1 MFVAQFHGEKSLA
14 IQQAAPNSAGMVPPG
29 LEKAYSLLRGLPL
42 FEGVPDPDLIAAMTQ
57 GGIAHRQLERD
68 MFVLDPIGLA
78 HGQPAPVIYVARG
91 QVSAGVFVEQELAE
105 RRAQQLQHENATK
118 EEREEESLIK
128 PPPLARIALKN
139 VALFME
145 GDLFNSGALA
155 AARGQPMAFYTT
167 APSILISLDHRWI
180 AELAVRHPSFE
191 ARLRRALSVSRERL
205 AWVSGVKQ
213 ELLDFFV
220 RQGISVSGEMVRVRQ
235 LGLCIDCKL
244 CEEACEERYGARRL
258 TLGGY
263 QLGMLD
269 FIYTC
274 RTCTDQRCIDPCA
287 YDSIKFDE
295 VKKEVV
301 INEAT
306 CTGCTA
312 CAQACPYGAIDM
324 VEIEAD
330 APMFMKGFLKRL
342 EKKDALKFGAGTGRV
357 ARARR
362 IANKCDHCADFGDQA
377 CVSACPTGS
386 LIEVNAYDLFRERSP
401 AMAQLARHGF
411 DTDLTKRDRKE
422 VLPVMPF
429 TEGLDVRSG
438 GLAKVK
444 RGRYAPMLMW
454 VLGLLTFMVFT
465 GEALLRLYAKGMSY
479 QFSQFKATAQYADLP
494 DDAILELV
502 TYRGGPGLSVYAGL
516 IGVGLMIIAA
526 IYPIFRRIKLFRW
539 MASNTMWFDFHLM
552 AGTIGPMFVALH
564 SALKLD
570 TWVSAA
576 FWSMIIVVASGFL
589 GRYLY
594 TQVPELSSG
603 AELEE
608 LDHQRAFETA
618 RPRMPVVI
626 AELDRELT
634 EQRAKAE
641 KVARSPSIAYAL
653 LWLVKQDVVR
663 WFGLLG
669 VLLTRVTFTES
680 LFGDISRRGRLKKLG
695 VTDRRVRRDLS
706 RRTERLIVIGRRQVV
721 APKAQLLLNSWK
733 KVHVPFTVLLTV
745 LAVAH
750 IYISWSRAAW

>member
-1 MFVAQFHGEKSLA
+1 MFVAQFPGQMSNLA
-14 IQQAAPNSAGMVPPG
+14 IQQSASIPGAMVPPG
-29 LEKAYSLLRGLPL
+29 LEKAYTLLRGLPL
-42 FEGVPDPDLIAAMTQ
+42 FEGIPDNDLIAAMTQ
-57 GGIAHRQLERD
+57 GGIATRQLERD

-91 QVSAGVFVEQELAE
+91 QVAAGVFTEQELAD
-105 RRAQQLQHENATK
+105 RRTQQLAHENATK
-118 EEREEESLIK
+118 EEREQESLIK

-145 GDLFNSGALA
+145 GDLFNSGALS

-191 ARLRRALSVSRERL
+191 ARLRRALSISRERL

-235 LGLCIDCKL
+235 LGLCIDCML

-287 YDSIKFDE
+287 YDSIRFDE
-295 VKKEVV
+295 QRQEVV

-324 VEIEAD
+324 VEIEPD
-330 APMFMKGFLKRL
+330 APTFKKAFMQRL
-342 EKKDALKFGAGTGRV
+342 DKHNALNFGPGTGRV

-362 IANKCDHCADFGDQA
+362 IANKCDHCISYGDQA

-386 LIEVNAYDLFRERSP
+386 LIEINAYDLFRERSP

-411 DTDLTKRDRKE
+411 DADLTKRDRKE

-429 TEGLDVRSG
+429 TEGVDVRSG

-444 RGRYAPMLMW
+444 RGRYAPLVMW
-454 VLGLLTFMVFT
+454 MLGLLAFMLAT
-465 GEALLRLYAKGMSY
+465 GEILLRLYAPEMSY
-479 QFSQFKATAQYADLP
+479 QYSLFKADPNNVGVAEDL
-494 DDAILELV
+494 ILERI
-502 TYRGGPGLSVYAGL
+502 TYRAGAGLSVYCGL
-516 IGVGLMIIAA
+516 VGVGLMIIAA

-539 MASNTMWFDFHLM
+539 LASNTMWFDFHLM
-552 AGTIGPMFVALH
+552 AGTIGPMFVILH
-564 SALKLD
+564 SALQLD
-570 TWVSAA
+570 SWVSAA
-576 FWSMIIVVASGFL
+576 FWSMAIVVISGFL

-594 TQVPELSSG
+594 TQIPGLSSG
-603 AELEE
+603 VELEE
-608 LDHQRAFETA
+608 LDHQRFLEMH
-618 RPRMPVVI
+618 RPRIPVAI
-626 AELDRELT
+626 SELDRELADYR
-634 EQRAKAE
+634 ERCSR
-641 KVARSPSIAYAL
+641 VAQSPSVVFALFWL
-653 LWLVKQDVVR
+653 LWQDIARLPFVLPILPRLIDDVR
-663 WFGLLG
+663 GYA
-669 VLLTRVTFTES
+669 
-680 LFGDISRRGRLKKLG
+680 RRRRLKMLG
-695 VTDRRVRRDLS
+695 ADSWQLRRNLS
-706 RRTERLIVIGRRQVV
+706 RRTARLMVIARRQVV

-733 KVHVPFTVLLTV
+733 KVHVPFTILLTGFA
-745 LAVAH
+745 AVH
-750 IYISWSRAAW
+750 IWDAWSRAW

>member
-1 MFVAQFHGEKSLA
+1 MFVAQLPGEMSNLA
-14 IQQAAPNSAGMVPPG
+14 IQQAAPIAGAMVPPG
-29 LEKAYSLLRGLPL
+29 LEKAYTLLRGLPL
-42 FEGVPDPDLIAAMTQ
+42 FEGIPDQDLIAAMSQ
-57 GGIAHRQLERD
+57 GGIANRQLERD

-91 QVSAGVFVEQELAE
+91 QVAAGVFTENDLSE
-105 RRAQQLQHENATK
+105 RRAQQLAHENATK
-118 EEREEESLIK
+118 EEREAESLIK

-145 GDLFNSGALA
+145 GDLFNSGALS
-155 AARGQPMAFYTT
+155 AARGQPMAFYTSS
-167 APSILISLDHRWI
+167 PSILISLDHRWI
-180 AELAVRHPSFE
+180 AELAVRHPPFE
-191 ARLRRALSVSRERL
+191 ARLRRALSISRERL

-274 RTCTDQRCIDPCA
+274 RTCTDQRCVDPCA
-287 YDSIKFDE
+287 YDSIKYDE

-330 APMFMKGFLKRL
+330 APTFRLDFQKRL
-342 EKKDALKFGAGTGRV
+342 DKKGALKFGPGTGRV

-362 IANKCDHCADFGDQA
+362 IANKCDHCMAYGDQA
-377 CVSACPTGS
+377 CVSACPTGA
-386 LIEVNAYDLFRERSP
+386 LIEINAYDLFRERSP

-411 DTDLTKRDRKE
+411 DADLTKRDRKE

-429 TEGLDVRSG
+429 TEGVDVRSG

-444 RGRYAPMLMW
+444 RGRYAPLVFWMI
-454 VLGLLTFMVFT
+454 GLLAFMVFT
-465 GEALLRLYAKGMSY
+465 GEALLRLYAPSLSYQYSQLRASVEFHDLPESAVLEAITYRAGPGMS
-479 QFSQFKATAQYADLP
+479 
-494 DDAILELV
+494 IW
-502 TYRGGPGLSVYAGL
+502 AGL
-516 IGVGLMIIAA
+516 IGAGLMIIAA

-539 MASNTMWFDFHLM
+539 LASNTMYFDFHLM
-552 AGTIGPMFVALH
+552 AGTVGPMFIALH

-576 FWSMIIVVASGFL
+576 FWSMVIVVVSGFL

-594 TQVPELSSG
+594 TQIPELSSG
-603 AELEE
+603 VELEE
-608 LDHQRAFETA
+608 LDHERAFQAA
-618 RPRMPVVI
+618 RPRYPVPM
-626 AELDRELT
+626 AEIDRELSDLKA
-634 EQRAKAE
+634 RAQ
-641 KVARSPSIAYAL
+641 KVAMSPSL
-653 LWLVKQDVVR
+653 LYTLFWLLKQDLGRIPLLNWDIRNVAR
-663 WFGLLG
+663 RRRLKQLG
-669 VLLTRVTFTES
+669 VE
-680 LFGDISRRGRLKKLG
+680 
-695 VTDRRVRRDLS
+695 DRRVRRDLA
-706 RRTERLIVIGRRQVV
+706 RRAARMIIIARRQVV

-733 KVHVPFTVLLTV
+733 KVHVPFTILLTGFS
-745 LAVAH
+745 AVH
-750 IYISWSRAAW
+750 IWDAWSRAW